1 MPARAGGRWSRSRLK
16 HSRQAI
22 GVHAFGSSMVD
33 SQLVAVRGLRK
44 RYGGVVA
51 VDNMNLTVRRGDV
64 HAVVGENGAGKSTL
78 MKALAGVV
86 RPDAGEI
93 EFDGVP
99 AVISSPVVAR
109 QYGVGI
115 VYQEL
120 SLFPQRSV
128 LANLFVNREPLRNGL
143 VSVRAMEELSAALVD
158 RVGLRFD
165 IHLPVS
171 RLSIGEQQLVELA
184 RVLLEEPRLL
194 ILDE

>member
-1 MPARAGGRWSRSRLK
+1 
-16 HSRQAI
+16 
-22 GVHAFGSSMVD
+22 MVETP
-33 SQLVAVRGLRK
+33 LVAVRGLRK

-78 MKALAGVV
+78 MKALSGVV

-120 SLFPQRSV
+120 SSLPT
-128 LANLFVNREPLRNGL
+128 AIGAGEP
-143 VSVRAMEELSAALVD
+143 VRQPGAIAPGPRLSA
-158 RVGLRFD
+158 RYGGTQR
-165 IHLPVS
+165 
-171 RLSIGEQQLVELA
+171 
-184 RVLLEEPRLL
+184 
-194 ILDE
+194 

>member
-1 MPARAGGRWSRSRLK
+1 MDETP
-16 HSRQAI
+16 
-22 GVHAFGSSMVD
+22 
-33 SQLVAVRGLRK
+33 LVAVRGLRK

-51 VDNMNLTVRRGDV
+51 VDNMNLVVRRGDV

-78 MKALAGVV
+78 MKTLAGVV

-99 AVISSPVVAR
+99 VVISSPVVAR

-143 VSVRAMEELSAALVD
+143 VSVREMEERSADLLD
-158 RVGLRFD
+158 RLGLRFD
-165 IHLPVS
+165 VHMPVS

-184 RVLLEEPRLL
+184 RV
-194 ILDE
+194 